1 MFMRTPIT
9 SLPCTVLMIGGGDGD
24 QRRYRDM
31 LVNAEA
37 LDCALIRADSVADG
51 MRRLAGRVDLIICD
65 LSTSDEPAAQT
76 VRKLRQDAQ
85 GIPILVLS
93 PTEERAVVTAALR
106 EGADDC
112 LDKRRLHAAM
122 LERVV
127 RNTIERDRHGRRLRA
142 IQSGLNTLI
151 ANNADAIVVVSLH
164 GVIRFVNKA
173 AEVMFGREL
182 DTLVGTPFGC
192 PIAGP
197 GRTEVDILRPGLS
210 AAIAEMHLA
219 LCEWE
224 GETVYLATLRDISER
239 KAAEGALRRYERIF
253 AAFSDPVAVIDQR
266 GRVTMANQS
275 FQRWFWP
282 TGDPAPEAVLADL
295 LDADLFEEKINPG
308 LRRCATGEEA
318 QIQTWITLPGGQRKY
333 TTMTFDPFRDED
345 LVISGCIWTLRDLSE
360 TKSLEDQLR
369 QSQKM
374 EAIGTLAGGIAHNFN
389 NLLMGIQGRSSLML
403 MDTTADHPF
412 LEHLHGIE
420 ALVQEAAGLTKQLLG
435 YARGGKYD
443 PVPTELNTLV
453 AKNLRM
459 FASTRKEIET
469 TEDYANGLWRVE
481 VDRSQLNQVLLNI
494 FVNAWQAMPE
504 GGQLSV
510 TTANTELDTRAAATC
525 GVAPGRYAVISI
537 KDSGRGMSRTTLQRI
552 FDPFFTTQHAG
563 RGAGLGLASAYGIIR
578 NHDGFIDVDSDLGK
592 GTRFSVY
599 LPATDRAVISYDGA
613 RHRVVKG
620 SETILLVDD
629 EADIREVGRRLMVRL
644 GYQVKTAGNG
654 PEALAI
660 YQAEHAAIDL
670 VVLDMIMPKM
680 GGGEVFDR
688 MREIDPHANVL
699 LASGYSLEGKA
710 DKIMAR
716 GCNGFIQKPFD
727 ISELSVKLRSLLDP
741 S

>member
-1 MFMRTPIT
+1 MR
-9 SLPCTVLMIGGGDGD
+9 
-24 QRRYRDM
+24 
-31 LVNAEA
+31 
-37 LDCALIRADSVADG
+37 
-51 MRRLAGRVDLIICD
+51 
-65 LSTSDEPAAQT
+65 
-76 VRKLRQDAQ
+76 
-85 GIPILVLS
+85 
-93 PTEERAVVTAALR
+93 
-106 EGADDC
+106 
-112 LDKRRLHAAM
+112 H
-122 LERVV
+122 
-127 RNTIERDRHGRRLRA
+127 
-142 IQSGLNTLI
+142 
-151 ANNADAIVVVSLH
+151 
-164 GVIRFVNKA
+164 
-173 AEVMFGREL
+173 
-182 DTLVGTPFGC
+182 
-192 PIAGP
+192 
-197 GRTEVDILRPGLS
+197 
-210 AAIAEMHLA
+210 
-219 LCEWE
+219 
-224 GETVYLATLRDISER
+224 
-239 KAAEGALRRYERIF
+239 
-253 AAFSDPVAVIDQR
+253 
-266 GRVTMANQS
+266 
-275 FQRWFWP
+275 
-282 TGDPAPEAVLADL
+282 
-295 LDADLFEEKINPG
+295 
-308 LRRCATGEEA
+308 GEEA

-345 LVISGCIWTLRDLSE
+345 LVIAGCIWTLRDLSE
-360 TKSLEDQLR
+360 TKSLEEQLR

-469 TEDYANGLWRVE
+469 TEEYANGLWRVE

>member
-1 MFMRTPIT
+1 MLMRTPIT
-9 SLPCTVLMIGGGDGD
+9 SLSCTVLLIGGDDGD
-24 QRRYRDM
+24 QQRCRDM
-31 LVNAEA
+31 LVNAEG
-37 LDCALIRADSVADG
+37 LDCALISANSVAGG
-51 MRRLAGRVDLIICD
+51 MRRLGNRIDLIICD
-65 LSTSDEPAAQT
+65 LSTSEGSAAQT
-76 VRKLRQDAQ
+76 VRKLRQDAH
-85 GIPILVLS
+85 GTPILVLS
-93 PTEERAVVTAALR
+93 PTEESAVVTAALR

-112 LDKRRLHAAM
+112 IGKPRLHAAL
-122 LERVV
+122 LERVI
-127 RNTIERDRHGRRLRA
+127 RNTIARSRHGRRLQA
-142 IQSGLNTLI
+142 IQSGLNALI

-164 GVIRFVNKA
+164 GVIRFANPA
-173 AEVMFGREL
+173 AEVMFGRDL
-182 DTLVGTPFGC
+182 DTLMGTPFGC
-192 PIAGP
+192 PIAGA
-197 GRTEVDILRPGLS
+197 GRTEVDILRPGGP
-210 AAIAEMHLA
+210 AAVAEMHLA
-219 LCEWE
+219 LCEW
-224 GETVYLATLRDISER
+224 GDETVYLATLRDISER

-253 AAFSDPVAVIDQR
+253 TAFSDPVAVIDQG

-275 FQRWFWP
+275 FQRWFRP
-282 TGDPAPEAVLADL
+282 TGDPAPEAMLADL
-295 LDADLFEEKINPG
+295 LDADLYEETINPG
-308 LRRCATGEEA
+308 LRRCARGEETR
-318 QIQTWITLPGGQRKY
+318 IQTWITLPDGQRKF

-345 LVISGCIWTLRDLSE
+345 LVIAGCIWTLRDLSE

-412 LEHLHGIE
+412 LEHLQGIE

-443 PVPTELNTLV
+443 PVPTDLNTLV

-469 TEDYANGLWRVE
+469 AEDYATGLWRVE
-481 VDRSQLNQVLLNI
+481 VDQSQLNQVLLNI

-510 TTANTELDTRAAATC
+510 TTANAQLDARAAANC

-537 KDSGRGMSRTTLQRI
+537 KDTGRGMSRTTLQRI

-578 NHDGFIDVDSDLGK
+578 NHSGFIDVDSDLGT

-599 LPATDRAVISYDGA
+599 LPATDKAVVSYNGT

-629 EADIREVGRRLMVRL
+629 EADILEIGRRLMVRL
-644 GYQVKTAGNG
+644 GYRVKTAGSG

-660 YQAEHAAIDL
+660 FQAEHAAIDL

-688 MREIDPHANVL
+688 MREMDPDANVL

-710 DKIMAR
+710 EKIMAR

-727 ISELSVKLRSLLDP
+727 ISELSAKLRSLLDP
-741 S
+741 R

>member
-1 MFMRTPIT
+1 
-9 SLPCTVLMIGGGDGD
+9 
-24 QRRYRDM
+24 
-31 LVNAEA
+31 
-37 LDCALIRADSVADG
+37 
-51 MRRLAGRVDLIICD
+51 
-65 LSTSDEPAAQT
+65 
-76 VRKLRQDAQ
+76 
-85 GIPILVLS
+85 
-93 PTEERAVVTAALR
+93 
-106 EGADDC
+106 
-112 LDKRRLHAAM
+112 
-122 LERVV
+122 
-127 RNTIERDRHGRRLRA
+127 
-142 IQSGLNTLI
+142 
-151 ANNADAIVVVSLH
+151 
-164 GVIRFVNKA
+164 
-173 AEVMFGREL
+173 
-182 DTLVGTPFGC
+182 
-192 PIAGP
+192 
-197 GRTEVDILRPGLS
+197 VDILRPGGP

-219 LCEWE
+219 LCEW
-224 GETVYLATLRDISER
+224 GDETVYLATLRDISER

-253 AAFSDPVAVIDQR
+253 GAFSDPVAVIDQR

-282 TGDPAPEAVLADL
+282 AGDPAPEAMLTDL
-295 LDADLFEEKINPG
+295 LDADLYEEKINPG
-308 LRRCATGEEA
+308 LCRCAHGEDA
-318 QIQTWITLPGGQRKY
+318 QNQTWITLPDGQRKY
-333 TTMTFDPFRDED
+333 ATMTFDPFRDED

-443 PVPTELNTLV
+443 PVPTDLNNLV

-469 TEDYANGLWRVE
+469 TEDYADGLWRVE

-510 TTANTELDTRAAATC
+510 TTANAELDARAAATC
-525 GVAPGRYAVISI
+525 GVAPGRYAVVSV
-537 KDSGRGMSRTTLQRI
+537 KDTGRGMSRTTLQRI

-578 NHDGFIDVDSDLGK
+578 NHSGFIDVESDLGK
-592 GTRFSVY
+592 GTRFSVF
-599 LPATDRAVISYDGA
+599 LPATDKAVISHNGI
-613 RHRVVKG
+613 RHRVIKG

-629 EADIREVGRRLMVRL
+629 EADILEIGRRLMVRL
-644 GYQVKTAGNG
+644 GYQVMTAGSG

-670 VVLDMIMPKM
+670 VVLDMIMPQM

-688 MREIDPHANVL
+688 MREMDPHANVL

-741 S
+741 R

>member
-1 MFMRTPIT
+1 MLMQTPTT
-9 SLPCTVLMIGGGDGD
+9 SFPCTVLLIGGRDGD
-24 QRRYRDM
+24 QRRSRDM
-31 LVNAEA
+31 LANAEG
-37 LDCALIRADSVADG
+37 LDCALITANSVGDG
-51 MRRLAGRVDLIICD
+51 MRRLDGRVDLIICD
-65 LSTSDEPAAQT
+65 LGASDRSVAQT
-76 VRKLRQDAQ
+76 VRTLRQDAH
-85 GIPILVLS
+85 GTPILVLS
-93 PTEERAVVTAALR
+93 PTAEKTVLTAALR

-112 LDKRRLHAAM
+112 LVKSDLHAVM
-122 LERVV
+122 LERVI
-127 RNTIERDRHGRRLRA
+127 RHTIERNRHGRRLQA
-142 IQSGLNTLI
+142 IQSGLNALI

-164 GVIRFVNKA
+164 GVIRFVNPA

-182 DTLVGTPFGC
+182 ESLIGTPFGC
-192 PIAGP
+192 PIAGA
-197 GRTEVDILRPGLS
+197 GRTEVDILRPGGP

-219 LCEWE
+219 LCEW
-224 GETVYLATLRDISER
+224 GDETVYLATLRDISER

-253 AAFSDPVAVIDQR
+253 GAFSDPVAVIDQR

-282 TGDPAPEAVLADL
+282 AGDPAPEAMLTDL
-295 LDADLFEEKINPG
+295 LDADLYEEKINPG
-308 LRRCATGEEA
+308 LCRCAHGEDA
-318 QIQTWITLPGGQRKY
+318 QNQTWITLPDGQRKY
-333 TTMTFDPFRDED
+333 ATMTFDPFRDED
-345 LVISGCIWTLRDLSE
+345 LMISGCIWTLRDLSE

-443 PVPTELNTLV
+443 PVPTDLNNLV

-469 TEDYANGLWRVE
+469 TEDYADGLWRVE

-510 TTANTELDTRAAATC
+510 TTANAELDARAAATC
-525 GVAPGRYAVISI
+525 GVAPGRYAVVSV
-537 KDSGRGMSRTTLQRI
+537 KDTGRGMSRTTLQRI

-578 NHDGFIDVDSDLGK
+578 NHSGFIDVESDLGK

-599 LPATDRAVISYDGA
+599 LPATDRAVISFDGT

-629 EADIREVGRRLMVRL
+629 EADILEIGRRLMVRL
-644 GYQVKTAGNG
+644 GYQVMTAGSG

-741 S
+741 R